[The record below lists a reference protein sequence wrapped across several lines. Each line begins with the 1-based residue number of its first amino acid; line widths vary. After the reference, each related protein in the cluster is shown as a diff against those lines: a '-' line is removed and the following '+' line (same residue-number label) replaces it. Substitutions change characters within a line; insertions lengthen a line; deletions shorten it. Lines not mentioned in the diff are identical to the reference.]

1 MNDLLRK
8 SIIDRLLLRI
18 FYDPGWRLIE
28 PHAFGY
34 GSSGQLLLRAYQVEG
49 ASNSNEHEHW
59 KLFRVDRIEKVELAT
74 GVFDGPREGY
84 KEDDKAMKLG
94 IIAQLRSRR
103 GLVH

>member
-49 ASNSNEHEHW
+49 A
-59 KLFRVDRIEKVELAT
+59 R
-74 GVFDGPREGY
+74 
-84 KEDDKAMKLG
+84 
-94 IIAQLRSRR
+94 
-103 GLVH
+103 